1 MRRER
6 GGPFLLSILLRM
18 RRSMTRF
25 VASLGSLHT
34 GLTPDL

>member
-6 GGPFLLSILLRM
+6 GGPFLPNLLRM

-25 VASLGSLHT
+25 VASLGSLHA